1 MTMLL
6 KPPIPERKYVGTI
19 VKVIVSMEISVNIH
33 MTNWI
38 CFLSIETK
46 MNDRCHYL
54 FSMQSLT
61 RIALITGAASGFGT
75 ATARLLASH
84 GIKVACCDRSFIHKS
99 PSSDLVDSI
108 QGEGNTLFCGMDTLN
123 PNDVWLV

>member
-46 MNDRCHYL
+46 MKDRCHYL

-84 GIKVACCDRSFIHKS
+84 GIKVACCDRSFIHNHQVRIWWILFRERGI
-99 PSSDLVDSI
+99 PSSVGWILL
-108 QGEGNTLFCGMDTLN
+108 TLMTFG
-123 PNDVWLV
+123 